1 MAIATT
7 QNQYLY
13 TGKGPLDAKSIVKT
27 YADLVSLDTWQT
39 HDGVFTA
46 YNGMI
51 VAVWLNNADTTKN
64 GIYFLH
70 DKSVSTA
77 RVKPDVTKEANW
89 HKLGGINDLAGLSDQ
104 IAAIQTELEAV
115 KDDIEELR
123 DSATVVKENRND
135 FPDEG
140 TPGKLYVATAE
151 AKTYVWVNND
161 YLPVGDGTGDGTVEI
176 QVIHGGSAR

>member
-27 YADLVSLDTWQT
+27 YADLTRIDTWQT
-39 HDGVFTA
+39 PDGAFTA

-51 VAVWLNNADTTKN
+51 VAVWLNNVDATKN

-70 DKSVSTA
+70 DQTVTTA
-77 RVKPDVTKEANW
+77 RAKPDVTNEANW
-89 HKLGGINDLAGLSDQ
+89 HKLGGTKDLPGLAEQ
-104 IAAIQTELEAV
+104 IATMQKEL
-115 KDDIEELR
+115 KDLQADVEELQ
-123 DSATVVKENRND
+123 DSATVIKENRSD
-135 FPDEG
+135 FPVEG
-140 TPGKLYVATAE
+140 TPGKLYIATAE

-161 YLPVGDGTGDGTVEI
+161 YLPVGDGGGDSEEI
-176 QVIHGGSAR
+176 QIIHGGRATD